1 VPGGISTE
9 HLVEKRLGKRNI
21 NNEQDD
27 TLVKKSESAWMPD
40 SEYTVSFVQHHPRD
54 NRQQYLQGELQ
65 DGLCRR
71 KAAFVTN
78 KKNAHP

>member
-1 VPGGISTE
+1 
-9 HLVEKRLGKRNI
+9 
-21 NNEQDD
+21 
-27 TLVKKSESAWMPD
+27 MPD
-40 SEYTVSFVQHHPRD
+40 SEYTVSFVQHHPR
-54 NRQQYLQGELQ
+54 NKRQQYLQGELQ